1 MCTYQFAYF
10 QLFTVYVFLLAVI
23 LNVPIFIF
31 FELCTVLMFIMA
43 EILMAP
49 LFKRPAFLFE
59 KIAASDTVLAFW
71 VLSVQSKIDK

>member
-1 MCTYQFAYF
+1 MYVPVCIFSI
-10 QLFTVYVFLLAVI
+10 VYCICVFIGCNSECADI
-23 LNVPIFIF
+23 HF

-43 EILMAP
+43 EILVAP
-49 LFKRPAFLFE
+49 LFKRQAFLFE